1 MDDKQQIIRIYRQEN
16 QAMVEKDLPILK
28 KILSDDMHLIHMT
41 GYDQTK
47 QEWLEQIESGQMR
60 YFLSEEEAIKE
71 IQIEGNHASFIGQN
85 KVDARIYGSRN
96 TWNLEMK
103 MIFEKSR
110 SLGDCS
116 ARGKHVL
123 IEMY

>member
-85 KVDARIYGSRN
+85 KVDARIYSSRN

-103 MIFEKSR
+103 MIFEKKAGAWVIVRQEAS
-110 SLGDCS
+110 
-116 ARGKHVL
+116 
-123 IEMY
+123 MY

>member
-41 GYDQTK
+41 GYDQSK
-47 QEWLEQIESGQMR
+47 KEWLEQIKNEQMC
-60 YFLSEEEAIKE
+60 YFSSEEESIHDLK
-71 IQIEGNHASFIGQN
+71 IEGNKASFIGQN

-96 TWNLEMK
+96 IWNLEMN
-103 MIFEKSR
+103 MMFEKKA
-110 SLGDCS
+110 G
-116 ARGKHVL
+116 AWL
-123 IEMY
+123 IVRQEASTY